1 MYTTAATRI
10 NPDNVNTVY
19 IILIFTHYICIKC
32 SDNYKILNY
41 LGIIC
46 KNGTQ
51 CVPLSISL

>member
-1 MYTTAATRI
+1 MYTIATTRI
-10 NPDNVNTVY
+10 NPDNVNNVC
-19 IILIFTHYICIKC
+19 IILIFTKHICIKC

-41 LGIIC
+41 LGITC